1 MNRLIT
7 AEITD
12 NLLRILIDEIPLGH
26 IVRIDDI
33 KLLQQRSGL
42 AFNELKALLE
52 EFELDGLLY
61 GLNVR
66 QNALFLG
73 INPKAH
79 KLIEAGGFSGELS
92 LLKKQLELL
101 NAELSNI
108 SDNKNEKTIS
118 LIASILSIINSI
130 SNGLFSKY

>member
-7 AEITD
+7 AQITD

-52 EFELDGLLY
+52 EFESDGLLY

-92 LLKKQLELL
+92 MLKKQLELL
-101 NAELSNI
+101 NAELNNI
-108 SDNKNEKTIS
+108 SDKKNEKTIS

>member
-33 KLLQQRSGL
+33 RLLQQRSGL

-52 EFELDGLLY
+52 EFESDGLLY

-108 SDNKNEKTIS
+108 SDKKVV
-118 LIASILSIINSI
+118 
-130 SNGLFSKY
+130 

>member
-33 KLLQQRSGL
+33 RLLQQRSGL

-52 EFELDGLLY
+52 EFESDGLLY

-108 SDNKNEKTIS
+108 PDNKNEKTIS